1 MSESGATL
9 ELLRKVS
16 RGVRKEALMNANTDL
31 REMDPVE
38 IVRDDQVFLVEYEPS
53 PLATGW
59 QLRERQ
65 GDGWPIMAG
74 PYETRDEAIEAV
86 EEFI

>member
-1 MSESGATL
+1 
-9 ELLRKVS
+9 
-16 RGVRKEALMNANTDL
+16 MNANTEL
-31 REMDPVE
+31 REMDSVE

-59 QLRERQ
+59 QLRERR